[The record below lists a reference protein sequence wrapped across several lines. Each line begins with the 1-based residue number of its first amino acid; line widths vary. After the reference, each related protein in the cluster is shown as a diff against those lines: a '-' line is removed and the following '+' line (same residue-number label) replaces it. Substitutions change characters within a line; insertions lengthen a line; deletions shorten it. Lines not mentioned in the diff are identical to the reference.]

1 MHMCH
6 VYYSYAKSPDCNYA
20 LTELV
25 HDPVTN
31 YIHYLYAI

>member
-1 MHMCH
+1 MYTTAMLNRQT
-6 VYYSYAKSPDCNYA
+6 NYA